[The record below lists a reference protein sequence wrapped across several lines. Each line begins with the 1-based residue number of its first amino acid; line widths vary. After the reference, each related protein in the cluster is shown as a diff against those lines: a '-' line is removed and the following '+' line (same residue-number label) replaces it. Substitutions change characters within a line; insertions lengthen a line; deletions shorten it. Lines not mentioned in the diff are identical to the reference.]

1 MLLSLH
7 LVSFLQSSARVSR
20 LVQVLELKEKK
31 KKKFDVYLP
40 LSTWLRPFKTLFLL
54 FFVQSSQIARSV
66 IDNSNQ
72 TYGGAIHL

>member
-7 LVSFLQSSARVSR
+7 IVSFLQSSARVSR
-20 LVQVLELKEKK
+20 LVQVLKLKEQKK
-31 KKKFDVYLP
+31 IIDVYLP